1 MDAHVHAPGLPPSV
15 CEAPGRGVDVEL
27 LGAFVGAAVDGCFA
41 CQLVLVDDLVADSV
55 TTARLVE
62 LACISLDRVF
72 GGLPASALDDREPGP
87 ASLEFR
93 RLARAGLFD
102 GDGTYRECALMT
114 LTKRREAAYTA
125 VDSLVLAIDMA

>member
-15 CEAPGRGVDVEL
+15 CEAQGRLVDAGI
-27 LGAFVGAAVDGCFA
+27 LGAVVGAAVDGCFA
-41 CQLVLVDDLVADSV
+41 CQLVLMNDLVTDSV

-93 RLARAGLFD
+93 QIGRAH
-102 GDGTYRECALMT
+102 
-114 LTKRREAAYTA
+114 
-125 VDSLVLAIDMA
+125 V